1 MLALQ
6 GLQYQGCSL
15 LFPIF
20 WYWALVIPVHF
31 WCIQRLQPVDKTLF
45 WPYST
50 CLSHLVRQKFFFPF
64 LYVKNSFEL
73 SLEHLWFRELSHL
86 EQAVFYF
93 AGLSFFTHFMQLIL
107 LFEAIFHFS
116 FFVFLYILKRKLTKW
131 QQQRRETKNIFI
143 QKISKKI
150 KAKG

>member
-50 CLSHLVRQKFFFPF
+50 CLSHLIRQKKIFPF
-64 LYVKNSFEL
+64 LYLKNSFAL

-107 LFEAIFHFS
+107 LFEAIFHFT
-116 FFVFLYILKRKLTKW
+116 FFCIFIHFEEKTNKVTTTKKRDKKYIY
-131 QQQRRETKNIFI
+131 TKNI
-143 QKISKKI
+143 
-150 KAKG
+150 